1 MKKILILI
9 MISIGWVAYSQP
21 VATPPCVSGTT
32 EMRNKIL
39 HGCVEGKWVRI
50 SEESAELIRFPRE
63 EKENI
68 TKTGFLGNKSVSIV
82 ESVMLGGNDAERI
95 VLLKNKNFVPIAIPE
110 EVHSMGKIIYSRNR
124 KHFYE
129 GVDNGLWHQIDNE
142 NIPEI
147 TLPPEITIKSSKIF
161 LASIYDKNYLPYARS
176 TSAATWDRDVNPD
189 AQDEDKTVDYQGII
203 KGGGMY
209 VEIPAKIEK
218 GVVEIPEMI
227 QKVSV
232 PAYKTE
238 DGISK
243 TLVLQILKGG
253 YSEKK
258 HTIRARLYVEDR
270 STLNIKK
277 LDLNA
282 GLGQDYQGVELAKF
296 SFKVNYSNNRPSEAF
311 TFEVRATPGI
321 PDRNIGKKTTIRGVE
336 GYNHQFVYM
345 PIIGPDGKVWLNN
358 NLGADYSNINS
369 EHFSP
374 SKQAGGDSPRT
385 IDDILDDKKAYGSL
399 FQWLRAADGHE
410 LVRWEEKGDDRFSEW
425 QKPYWEDPDT
435 EPDHNKFIQANGGT
449 FWKSYLT
456 KKHLQNWKANGST
469 NPCPFG
475 FHVPSAAE
483 IRIAMSDTKDFVK
496 WNSDDKNFIKTMR
509 IPDPGKRYHNGGR
522 EFRPEYTSG
531 FNMLWTSTF
540 GIHELLDY
548 STDPENIPRNWKIH
562 TSSYM
567 RAYGLSAKRS
577 YEEGRGSYLLR
588 ELLTN
593 YIADGVAVR
602 CIQDEN

>member
-32 EMRNKIL
+32 EMRNKML

-161 LASIYDKNYLPYARS
+161 LTSIYDKNYLPYS
-176 TSAATWDRDVNPD
+176 KPTSSAIWDRDVNPD
-189 AQDEDKTVDYQGII
+189 ARDEDKTIDYQGII
-203 KGGGMY
+203 NGRGMY

-218 GVVEIPEMI
+218 GRVEIPEFI
-227 QKVSV
+227 QKVRV

-238 DGISK
+238 DGMSK
-243 TLVLQILKGG
+243 TLVLHILKGG

-258 HTIRARLYVEDR
+258 HIIRARLYVEDG

-296 SFKVNYSNNRPSEAF
+296 SFIFNYSNDRPSEVF

-321 PDRNIGKKTTIRGVE
+321 PDKNIGKKTTIRGVE
-336 GYNHQFVYM
+336 GYNHQFVYT
-345 PIIGPDGKVWLNN
+345 PIMGPDGKMWLNN

-374 SKQAGGDSPRT
+374 SKQAGGDKPKVMSE
-385 IDDILDDKKAYGSL
+385 ILNDKRAYGSL

-410 LVRWEEKGDDRFSEW
+410 LVRWEEKNDEDRFSEW
-425 QKPYWEDPDT
+425 QREYWEDPDT
-435 EPDHNKFIQANGGT
+435 EPDHSKFIQANGGT
-449 FWKSYLT
+449 FWKSAL
-456 KKHLQNWKANGST
+456 KKRHLQNWKANGST

-475 FHVPSAAE
+475 FHVPSVLE
-483 IRIAMSDTKDFVK
+483 LKEAMVGDTENNPYVRWDSDE
-496 WNSDDKNFIKTMR
+496 KNFIRTMR
-509 IPDPGKRYHNGGR
+509 IPDPGKRYHNGGA
-522 EFRPEYTSG
+522 EFKPKHFNN

-540 GIHELLDY
+540 ERHEAFNHEN
-548 STDPENIPRNWKIH
+548 PETTSQNWAIN
-562 TSSYM
+562 TYTWM
-567 RAYGLSAKRS
+567 RAYGLIVLDDIAYRI
-577 YEEGRGSYLLR
+577 
-588 ELLTN
+588 TQAQHN